1 MLLSQEP
8 KLPSL
13 SDHDDKSQEE
23 VKLIDSSP
31 EKNFKIS
38 VLYKNIK
45 SDMQLARQDIVIE
58 SSEAKDLL
66 DSDFDEAEEGAA
78 RFVQLSQT
86 K

>member
-8 KLPSL
+8 KLPSP
-13 SDHDDKSQEE
+13 SNHDDKSQEE

-31 EKNFKIS
+31 EKNVKTS
-38 VLYKNIK
+38 DLYKNIK
-45 SDMQLARQDIVIE
+45 SDMKLARQDVIIE
-58 SSEAKDLL
+58 SSEAKDLQ

>member
-1 MLLSQEP
+1 MLLSQDQ
-8 KLPSL
+8 KLPSP

-31 EKNFKIS
+31 KKNVKTS
-38 VLYKNIK
+38 VLDKNIK